1 MSGNKLEQ
9 KLAIRL
15 DDPPS
20 NHGGDKG
27 VGETEHFLK
36 LARENDAVLTL
47 AIPMGRLQEWT
58 HLQDD
63 YLDLYK
69 EGLLDPV
76 CHGYYHEDY
85 AGTGANFLSHEK
97 GSDSNNKLMKYWF
110 GDQWRGLDIE
120 DIGEVMGKCQ
130 DFAKEF
136 FGQKSDMWIAPFFRE
151 PPDKTRFGEILVEND
166 YNSISNQSVMD
177 PLCASFI
184 RGQHNGKDLY
194 EVPFTIWIDAY
205 ERPLASTRNLPHN
218 PSLEDYVEAT
228 KEHIKFRFDRG
239 LYVCIL
245 THTTG
250 FQKYPMKRFGYKGDN
265 TAGRF
270 FDTIYKWTRDEY
282 PDAEFVGMK
291 DLY

>member
-1 MSGNKLEQ
+1 MSGNKLKQ

-15 DDPPS
+15 DDPPFS
-20 NHGGDKG
+20 RVDKG

-85 AGTGANFLSHEK
+85 AGTGGLDGAYLNEK
-97 GSDSNNKLMKYWF
+97 MMKRGF

-205 ERPLASTRNLPHN
+205 ERPLASTRYLPHN

-228 KEHIKFRFDRG
+228 MEHIKFRFDRG

-245 THTTG
+245 THTIG
-250 FQKYPMKRFGYKGDN
+250 FLKHDHDDFNYKGDN